1 MASLPQHGLS
11 APATAKDPSLGFSP
25 GNRSWVS
32 TGQPSQAEIDNCW
45 DEVRR
50 NRILHA
56 ERERRAL
63 MQIPQHQGGDSEWMV
78 CLEID
83 LQVSRYLVGESETA
97 ARTL

>member
-32 TGQPSQAEIDNCW
+32 TGQPSQAEIDSCW

-50 NRILHA
+50 YRIRHA
-56 ERERRAL
+56 ERERRVL
-63 MQIPQHQGGDSEWMV
+63 MQILQQQGEDSDWM
-78 CLEID
+78 LRLDIT
-83 LQVSRYLVGESETA
+83 LQTDRFLMSDNKSA
-97 ARTL
+97 